1 MPTGEEDFHFM
12 VSIFQ
17 RAYPSAIPAPGP
29 AYWFP
34 FCGAKL
40 IIQEN
45 EQGAAPL
52 YTTTEDI
59 ASIQPQNVLYVGTI
73 DGTACMTCEVDEQ
86 LPLPQSWR
94 AYDLRALF
102 GLFDETAYGVVG
114 YASQLLHW
122 QRTSRYCPACG
133 ALNGSL
139 GESWSRTCPQCGH
152 TGYPPVV
159 PAVLALVHN
168 GEQILLSHKPGW
180 GSRYSVFAGFVEP
193 GESLEGCVSRE
204 IAEEASIKVDTITYY
219 GSQTW
224 PFPSQL
230 MVGFQARY
238 ASGEPQAD
246 MQELDDV
253 KWFHVDALPN
263 LPPPLSLS
271 YQLVKAWIESL
282 RPE

>member
-1 MPTGEEDFHFM
+1 M
-12 VSIFQ
+12 VATFQ
-17 RAYPSAIPAPGP
+17 RAYPDTLPMPGP

-34 FCGAKL
+34 FSGTRLLVHEDAQGTGL
-40 IIQEN
+40 IQATDE
-45 EQGAAPL
+45 EL
-52 YTTTEDI
+52 
-59 ASIQPQNVLYVGTI
+59 ASLLPQNTLYIGKI
-73 DGTACMTCEVDEQ
+73 DDTGCKTCEIDEQ
-86 LPLPQSWR
+86 VPLPANWR

-102 GLFDETAYGVVG
+102 GLLDETAYSVVG
-114 YASQLLHW
+114 YASQLLYW

-168 GEQILLSHKPGW
+168 GEHILLSHKPGW
-180 GSRYSVFAGFVEP
+180 GKRYSIFAGFVEP

-204 IAEEASIKVDTITYY
+204 VGEEAGITVTDIRYF
-219 GSQTW
+219 GSQPW

-238 ASGEPQAD
+238 VSGEPRPD

-253 KWFHVDALPN
+253 RWFHVDELPN

-271 YQLVKAWIESL
+271 YQLVKAWVRTL
-282 RPE
+282 RPEEP

>member
-1 MPTGEEDFHFM
+1 MI
-12 VSIFQ
+12 SRFQ
-17 RAYPSAIPAPGP
+17 RAYPSATPAPGP

-34 FCGAKL
+34 FRGPKL
-40 IIQEN
+40 IVQEQ
-45 EQGAAPL
+45 EQKTALLHA
-52 YTTTEDI
+52 TAEDMTR
-59 ASIQPQNVLYVGTI
+59 IQPQNTLYVGNI
-73 DGTACMTCEVDEQ
+73 DGVACMACEVDEK
-86 LPLPQSWR
+86 LELPQGWR
-94 AYDLRALF
+94 ALDLRALF
-102 GLFDETAYGVVG
+102 GLLDETAYGVVG

-152 TGYPPVV
+152 TGYPPVI
-159 PAVLALVHN
+159 PAVLALVHKD
-168 GEQILLSHKPGW
+168 EHILLSHKPGW

-193 GESLEGCVSRE
+193 GESLEGCVARE
-204 IAEEASIKVDTITYY
+204 IGEEAGVEVADIAYF
-219 GSQTW
+219 GSQPW

-238 ASGEPQAD
+238 TGGEPTPD
-246 MQELDDV
+246 LLELDDV

-271 YQLVKAWIESL
+271 YQLVENWIRSL
-282 RPE
+282 RPEKTR